1 MRLIAINA
9 KKSLAQLAVLRGI
22 PLTKGW
28 VKQLAGWLGVEPN
41 SVSTWSRR
49 TPGIP
54 EKRIKKIEDLG
65 YPREKWYIEE
75 EIREEFTLSDEI
87 TVEVKR
93 RDNSNMTAEELALGT
108 NKGKVR
114 MMPVLSNKTK
124 KSLIRLAKLMGIE
137 DSSSW
142 ETSLAASIE
151 VSKET
156 VYAWIKRDRIA
167 NKSGFANIEAR
178 GYPREKWYIEE
189 KITEEFTLGDDVT
202 VEIKRGGNIIEPED
216 DDFMDCSFL
225 QNYSSYHAAFIL
237 LRDENI
243 HTADVV
249 MIDYLKKKYGEKLD
263 PQYGVEMKE
272 EKRA

>member
-54 EKRIKKIEDLG
+54 EKRIKKIEDL
-65 YPREKWYIEE
+65 
-75 EIREEFTLSDEI
+75 
-87 TVEVKR
+87 
-93 RDNSNMTAEELALGT
+93 
-108 NKGKVR
+108 
-114 MMPVLSNKTK
+114 
-124 KSLIRLAKLMGIE
+124 
-137 DSSSW
+137 
-142 ETSLAASIE
+142 
-151 VSKET
+151 
-156 VYAWIKRDRIA
+156 
-167 NKSGFANIEAR
+167 